1 MVYAL
6 SGEGAVG
13 TEGRP
18 VQTGQLAVLGAGDAI
33 TVRAADRQDNRTGQL
48 ELLLLGGLPLREPVV
63 QYGPFVMNTREEIVD
78 AVQDF
83 QAGRMGQIPAE
94 HLGRRLGDGS

>member
-1 MVYAL
+1 
-6 SGEGAVG
+6 
-13 TEGRP
+13 
-18 VQTGQLAVLGAGDAI
+18 
-33 TVRAADRQDNRTGQL
+33 
-48 ELLLLGGLPLREPVV
+48 
-63 QYGPFVMNTREEIVD
+63 MNTREEIVD